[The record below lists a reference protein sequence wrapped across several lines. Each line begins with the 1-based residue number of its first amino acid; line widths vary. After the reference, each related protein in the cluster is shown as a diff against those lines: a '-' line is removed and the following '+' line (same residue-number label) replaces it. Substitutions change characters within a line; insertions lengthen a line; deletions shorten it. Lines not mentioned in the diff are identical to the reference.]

1 MTHRS
6 AFALLMMGDLRA
18 LLLAPAQTLFT
29 FAGICIAVALIVGVD
44 LANDAARRGYAL
56 GAARLDAG
64 VSHGIVRADG
74 PLADR
79 DYVRLL
85 AMWRAGKLPGIRVLV
100 PNVSGRLRRYA
111 SSEDA
116 RHAVDVLGVDLLN
129 DGGARATT
137 SQLQL
142 VPALLS
148 EPGAVMVG
156 RGTGLMVGHGY
167 QLARANGTVVT
178 VQVRGELGGSN
189 GAYRDLLIADI
200 ATAQELLGQVGHLSR
215 IDVALRCASPTAP
228 LQRRF
233 LQQSFEESFQEW
245 FKEWFPGLIP
255 IRPALCATALMKA
268 LPDEYQLQSLAALRD
283 EDLASGDAFYFNLGA
298 LSLLAAAVAALL
310 VYQVVVGGVNRRALD
325 FGRLRALG
333 MTGTELGMRVVVDY
347 LLLAAVAALCGVAL
361 GHALAA
367 ALVNQVAAVVDDLFY
382 RLTVTDLRW
391 SWLGVSKGVGVALIV
406 ALVASV
412 GPALRLARTP
422 VTMLLRGE
430 LDKRALV
437 APGVVALVSGVLA
450 ITVLLMSNGV
460 WAALLSIACILI
472 AAAAAIGYLVPR
484 IRPTLRGKTVLVPL
498 ALADLTRTGRD
509 ASLALGALLVA
520 VATAFGMSWMISSF
534 RDALQDVLTQRL
546 QAAVMVRFDVPL
558 ADLRSRLERLAGVTD
573 VALAGQGEVDIGAA
587 NAGGGD
593 SWRVALRVVD
603 RPDRETARLGV
614 AVGAL
619 ATGSVVVSEPLARRH
634 GIEVAQYLRVGRC
647 KLRVGAVFREYGAP
661 RGRVVSARDTAAR
674 CVVMPATAE
683 AEIYGAVSVAAVR
696 DALLGVSGVQIADQA
711 RIRKVSLEIFDRT
724 FLITG
729 VVRTLALIVA
739 AIALFSSLTAWI
751 AQRGGELGMLRAMG
765 MTGRELAIVLGM
777 QSLLLGAVAVLM
789 ALPVGMLIAWVLVT
803 QLQPRAFG
811 WSFPLVLHWQVI
823 APTLWAALAAVG
835 AGALAPALTLARAPA
850 SRWLGTARHG

>member
-6 AFALLMMGDLRA
+6 AFALLLMGDLRA

-74 PLADR
+74 PLTDR

-85 AMWRAGKLPGIRVLV
+85 AMWRAGTLPGIRALV

-142 VPALLS
+142 VPALLN
-148 EPGAVMVG
+148 EPGAVIVG

-233 LQQSFEESFQEW
+233 LQ
-245 FKEWFPGLIP
+245 EWFPGLVP
-255 IRPALCATALMKA
+255 TRPAVCATALMKA
-268 LPDEYQLQSLAALRD
+268 LPGEYQLQSLAALRD

-406 ALVASV
+406 ALIASV

-430 LDKRALV
+430 LDQRALV

-450 ITVLLMSNGV
+450 IAVLLMSNGV

-484 IRPTLRGKTVLVPL
+484 IRPTLRGKSVLVPL

-558 ADLRSRLERLAGVTD
+558 ADLRFRLERLAGVTD
-573 VALAGQGEVDIGAA
+573 VALAGQGEVDIGTAS
-587 NAGGGD
+587 AGRGD

-619 ATGSVVVSEPLARRH
+619 ATGSVVVSEPLARRR

-647 KLRVGAVFREYGAP
+647 KLRVGGVFREYGAP

-835 AGALAPALTLARAPA
+835 AGALVPALTLARAPA